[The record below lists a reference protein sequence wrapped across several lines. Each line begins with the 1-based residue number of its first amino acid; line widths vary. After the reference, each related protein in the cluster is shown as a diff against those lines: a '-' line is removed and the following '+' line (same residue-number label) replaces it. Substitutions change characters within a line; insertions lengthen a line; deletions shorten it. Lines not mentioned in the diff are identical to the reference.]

1 MICQEEKTLTLFE
14 TVFSGNDA
22 VYGLTEGAINAAI
35 EQHGADKAIS
45 FPNTAYSLPCYYAVT
60 GVKVGTLG
68 ELKEALGV
76 VKTLMTR
83 EMRTHDI
90 FMSGVATALCAE
102 FIEVLKY
109 IDGATP
115 YEEPCYGHLADAV
128 IRELGVPLVT
138 GDIPGVAVILGKAPT
153 TEDAVA
159 LVKSYQAQG
168 ILVTLVGDVIDQLA
182 EAGMKT
188 GANVRV
194 IPLGKDV
201 TSVIH
206 VVSVALRAALIFG
219 NITPGDAGNL
229 MKYTMERVPAFV
241 NAFAPLNDVIVAC
254 GAGAIALG
262 FPVITNH
269 EGVSEVPKSLIVQKD
284 VSKFNA
290 TSLEARD
297 IKIKITNIDIPVAF
311 ASAFEGEIIRRG
323 DMQVEFDG
331 SRVDCAELVQTVDAS
346 EIEDHKI
353 TVVGPEADDME
364 LGSKN
369 SIAYVVKVAGKN
381 MQPDF
386 EPVIER
392 KFHNY
397 INCIEG
403 VYHTG
408 QRDMQRIRI
417 SKDAF
422 NAGFR
427 IKHIG
432 EVLYASV
439 KNEFDAVVDKCEV
452 VIYTDPAECTRIRH
466 EVAIPTFNKRDDRL
480 KSLTDESVDVYYS
493 CILCQ
498 AFSPSHVC
506 VVTPER
512 LGLCGAVSWLD
523 AKATNELDPNGPC
536 QVITK
541 ERPIDERIGEYEDVN
556 EAVRKFS
563 QGALEDVSL
572 YSIMEKPMTSC
583 GCFEC
588 ICGIEP
594 FSNGVVITNREYAG
608 MTPLGMTFPELAS
621 MTGGGV
627 QTPGFMGHGKH
638 FIGSKKFMKAEGG
651 IERIVWMPKELKEF
665 VADRVNQTAKEL
677 YGIDNFTDMICDE
690 TIATDPETLVA
701 FLTEKNH
708 PALSME
714 PMM

>member
-1 MICQEEKTLTLFE
+1 MTLFDR
-14 TVFSGNDA
+14 VFGGNDA
-22 VYGLTEGAINAAI
+22 VYGLTEAAIDGAIA
-35 EQHGADKAIS
+35 QYGADQAVA

-60 GVKVGTLG
+60 GTKVTNLG

-83 EMRTHDI
+83 EKRLNDA

-109 IDGATP
+109 INGAEP
-115 YEEPCYGHLADAV
+115 YSEPCYGHLADAI

-138 GDIPGVAVILGKAPT
+138 GDIPGVAVILGSAPSK
-153 TEDAVA
+153 EEAVE

-168 ILVTLVGDVIDQLA
+168 ILVTLVGGVIDQCV
-182 EAGMKT
+182 EAGLKM
-188 GANVRV
+188 GNAVRIV
-194 IPLGKDV
+194 PLGKDV
-201 TSVIH
+201 TAVIH

-219 NITPGDAGNL
+219 NVKPGDAGSL
-229 MKYTMERVPAFV
+229 MKYTFERVPAFV
-241 NAFAPLNDVIVAC
+241 NAFKPLDDVIVAC

-262 FPVITNH
+262 FPVVTN
-269 EGVSEVPKSLIVQKD
+269 ETENIFRVPKSLIVQED

-290 TSLEARD
+290 TSIEARD
-297 IKIKITNIDIPVAF
+297 IKIKVTKIDIPVSF

-331 SRVDCAELVQTVDAS
+331 SRVDCFELVEAKDAS
-346 EIEDHKI
+346 EVEDHKI
-353 TVVGPEADDME
+353 EVIGPDFDEFE
-364 LGSKN
+364 VGSKH
-369 SIAYVVKVAGKN
+369 SIGYVVEVAGKS
-381 MQPDF
+381 MQADF
-386 EPVIER
+386 EPVFER

-397 INCIEG
+397 LNCIEG
-403 VYHTG
+403 VMHTG
-408 QRDMQRIRI
+408 QRDMIRIRV
-417 SKDAF
+417 SKNAF
-422 NAGFR
+422 DAGFR
-427 IKHIG
+427 AKHIG
-432 EVLYASV
+432 EVLYARI
-439 KNEFDAVVDKCEV
+439 KNEFDAVVDKCQV
-452 VIYTDPAECTRIRH
+452 KVITDPELCTKMRH
-466 EVAIPTFNKRDDRL
+466 ETAIPLFDKRDDRL
-480 KSLTDESVDVYYS
+480 ATLTDESVDVYYS
-493 CILCQ
+493 CIMCQ

-523 AKATNELDPNGPC
+523 AKATNELDPQGPC

-541 ERPIDERIGEYEDVN
+541 EKPIDERIGEYEDVN
-556 EAVRKFS
+556 EAVKLYS
-563 QGALEDVSL
+563 QGALEEVSL

-608 MTPLGMTFPELAS
+608 MTPLGMTFSELAS

-638 FIGSKKFMKAEGG
+638 FISSKKFMKAEGG
-651 IERIVWMPKELKEF
+651 IERIVWMPKELKES
-665 VADRVNQTAKEL
+665 VAERLNETAKDL
-677 YGIDNFTDMICDE
+677 YGIDNFTDMIGDE
-690 TIATDPETLVA
+690 TIAEDPETLLA
-701 FLTEKNH
+701 FLTEKGH
-708 PALSME
+708 PALGMD

>member
-1 MICQEEKTLTLFE
+1 MEMCKLLIDRIFN
-14 TVFSGNDA
+14 GNDA
-22 VYGLTEGAINAAI
+22 VYGLTCQAVEGAIA
-35 EQHGADKAIS
+35 QHGADKAVE
-45 FPNTAYSLPCYYAVT
+45 FPHTAYCLPCYYAVT
-60 GVKVGTLG
+60 GVKVKTLG
-68 ELKEALGV
+68 EMKEALGV
-76 VKTLMTR
+76 IKSLMTR
-83 EMRTHDI
+83 EHQLDDAL
-90 FMSGVATALCAE
+90 MSGVATALCAE

-109 IDGATP
+109 LDGAEP
-115 YEEPCYGHLADAV
+115 YSEPYYGHLPDSI

-138 GDIPGVAVILGKAPT
+138 GDIPGVAVIIGSAPT
-153 TEDAVA
+153 AQEGVD

-168 ILVTLVGDVIDQLA
+168 ILVTLVGGIIDQAQEL
-182 EAGMKT
+182 GLKM
-188 GANVRV
+188 GYNVRIV
-194 IPLGKDV
+194 PLGKDI

-219 NITPGDAGNL
+219 NVTPGDAAAL
-229 MKYTMERVPAFV
+229 IKYTSERVPAFV
-241 NAFAPLNDVIVAC
+241 NAFKPIDDVILAA
-254 GAGAIALG
+254 GAGAIKLG
-262 FPVITNH
+262 FPVISNEDENIT
-269 EGVSEVPKSLIVQKD
+269 EVPGALIACPNVAD
-284 VSKFNA
+284 FNKV
-290 TSLEARD
+290 SLEARN
-297 IKIKITNIDIPVAF
+297 IKIRITNIDIPVAF
-311 ASAFEGEIIRRG
+311 ASAFEGEIIRRK

-331 SRVDCAELVQTVDAS
+331 SRVDCAELVQTRSMDEV
-346 EIEDHKI
+346 EDHKI
-353 TVVGPEADDME
+353 TVVGPDVDEME

-369 SIAYVVKVAGKN
+369 PIAYVVEVAGKR

-417 SKDAF
+417 GKEAY

-427 IKHIG
+427 IRHIG
-432 EVLYASV
+432 EVLYTQV
-439 KNEFDAVVDKCEV
+439 KNEFEAVVDKCQV
-452 VIYTDPAECTRIRH
+452 TVYTDPAECTRIRH
-466 EVAIPTFNKRDDRL
+466 EVAIPVFDKRDARL
-480 KSLTDESVDVYYS
+480 ENLTDETVDVYYS

-536 QVITK
+536 QIITK
-541 ERPIDERIGEYEDVN
+541 ERPIDENLGSYEDVD
-556 EAVRKFS
+556 EAVQKFS
-563 QGALEDVSL
+563 QGALEHVTL
-572 YSIMEKPMTSC
+572 YSIMQDPMTSC

-594 FSNGVVITNREYAG
+594 FSNGVVIANREYAG
-608 MTPLGMTFPELAS
+608 MTPLGMTFSEMAS

-638 FIGSKKFMKAEGG
+638 FISSKKFMKAEGG
-651 IERIVWMPKELKEF
+651 IERIVWMPKELKET
-665 VADRVNQTAKEL
+665 VAERLNKTAKEL
-677 YGIDNFTDMICDE
+677 YGIDNFTDMIGDE
-690 TIATDPETLVA
+690 TNTTDPEELVA
-701 FLTEKNH
+701 FLTEHNH
-708 PALSME
+708 PALSMD

>member
-1 MICQEEKTLTLFE
+1 MTLFE

-22 VYGLTEGAINAAI
+22 VYGLTENAINAAI
-35 EQHGADKAIS
+35 EQYGADKAVS

-68 ELKEALGV
+68 ELKNALGV

-83 EMRTHDI
+83 ENRTHDV

-168 ILVTLVGDVIDQLA
+168 ILVTLVGDIIDQLA

-188 GANVRV
+188 GANLRV

-201 TSVIH
+201 TAVIH
-206 VVSVALRAALIFG
+206 AVSVALRAALIFG
-219 NITPGDAGNL
+219 NITPGDAGSL

-241 NAFAPLNDVIVAC
+241 NAFAPLNDVIVAA

-262 FPVITNH
+262 FPVITNQ
-269 EGVSEVPKSLIVQKD
+269 EGVAEVPKSLICQPD

-331 SRVDCAELVQTVDAS
+331 SRVDCAELVQAVDAS

-353 TVVGPEADDME
+353 TIVGPDVDEME

-381 MQPDF
+381 MQSDF

-408 QRDMQRIRI
+408 QRDMLRIRI
-417 SKDAF
+417 GKEAF

-427 IKHIG
+427 LKHIG
-432 EVLYASV
+432 EVLYVSV

-452 VIYTDPAECTRIRH
+452 TIYTDPAECTRIRH
-466 EVAIPTFNKRDDRL
+466 EVAIPTFDKRDERL
-480 KSLTDESVDVYYS
+480 DTLTDESVDVYYS

-523 AKATNELDPNGPC
+523 AKATNQLDPNGPC

-556 EAVRKFS
+556 EAVQRLS
-563 QGALEDVSL
+563 QGALQDVSL

-638 FIGSKKFMKAEGG
+638 FISSKKFMKAEGG
-651 IERIVWMPKELKEF
+651 IERIVWMPKELKDT
-665 VADRVNQTAKEL
+665 VAERLNKTAKEL
-677 YGIDNFTDMICDE
+677 YGIDNFTDMVGDE

-708 PALSME
+708 PALAME

>member
-1 MICQEEKTLTLFE
+1 MTLFE
-14 TVFSGNDA
+14 RVFSGNDA
-22 VYGLTEGAINAAI
+22 VYGLTEGAIDGAI
-35 EQHGADKAIS
+35 AQYGEDKAVK
-45 FPNTAYSLPCYYAVT
+45 FPDTAYALPCYYAVT
-60 GVKVGTLG
+60 GVKVTNLK

-83 EMRTHDI
+83 APRLNDA

-109 IDGATP
+109 IDGAAP
-115 YEEPCYGHLADAV
+115 YEEPCYGHLGDAI

-138 GDIPGVAVILGKAPT
+138 GDIPGVAVILGSAPT
-153 TEDAVA
+153 AEEGVA

-168 ILVTLVGDVIDQLA
+168 ILVTLVGGIIDQCA
-182 EAGMKT
+182 ELGYKT

-201 TSVIH
+201 TAVIH

-241 NAFAPLNDVIVAC
+241 NAFAPLDDVIVAC

-262 FPVITNH
+262 FPVVTN
-269 EGVSEVPKSLIVQKD
+269 ETENIFRVPKSLIVQTD

-331 SRVDCAELVQTVDAS
+331 SRVDCCELVQTKEMAEV
-346 EIEDHKI
+346 EDHKI
-353 TVVGPEADDME
+353 EVIGPDLDEFEVGT
-364 LGSKN
+364 KH
-369 SIAYVVKVAGKN
+369 SIAYVVEVAGKS
-381 MQPDF
+381 MQSDF
-386 EPVIER
+386 EPVFER
-392 KFHNY
+392 KFHSY
-397 INCIEG
+397 LNCIEG
-403 VYHTG
+403 IMHTG
-408 QRDMQRIRI
+408 QRDMIRIRI

-427 IKHIG
+427 AKHIG
-432 EVLYASV
+432 EVLYAQV
-439 KNEFDAVVDKCEV
+439 KNEFEAVVDKCQV
-452 VIYTDPAECTRIRH
+452 KIYTNPEDCTKIRH
-466 EVAIPTFNKRDDRL
+466 EVAMPAFDKRDERL
-480 KSLTDESVDVYYS
+480 STMTDESVPVYYS
-493 CILCQ
+493 CIMCQ

-541 ERPIDERIGEYEDVN
+541 ERIIDERIGEYEDVN

-563 QGALEDVSL
+563 QGALDDVSL

-594 FSNGVVITNREYAG
+594 FSNGVCIANREYAG

-638 FIGSKKFMKAEGG
+638 FIASKKFMKAEGG
-651 IERIVWMPKELKEF
+651 IERIVWMPKGLKDQVSE
-665 VADRVNQTAKEL
+665 RVNETAKEL
-677 YGIDNFTDMICDE
+677 YGIDNFCDMIADE
-690 TIATDPETLVA
+690 TITTDPEELVA
-701 FLTEKNH
+701 WLTEKNH
-708 PALSME
+708 PALAMD

>member
-1 MICQEEKTLTLFE
+1 MEMCKLLIDRIFN
-14 TVFSGNDA
+14 GNDA
-22 VYGLTEGAINAAI
+22 VYGLTCQAVEGAIA
-35 EQHGADKAIS
+35 QHGADKAVE
-45 FPNTAYSLPCYYAVT
+45 FPHTAYCLPCYYAVT
-60 GVKVGTLG
+60 GVKVKTLG
-68 ELKEALGV
+68 EMKEALGV
-76 VKTLMTR
+76 IKSLMTR
-83 EMRTHDI
+83 EHQLDDAL
-90 FMSGVATALCAE
+90 MSGVATALCAE

-109 IDGATP
+109 LDGAEP
-115 YEEPCYGHLADAV
+115 YSEPYYGHLPDSI

-138 GDIPGVAVILGKAPT
+138 GDIPGVAVIIGSAPT
-153 TEDAVA
+153 AQEGVD

-168 ILVTLVGDVIDQLA
+168 ILVTLVGGIIDQAQEL
-182 EAGMKT
+182 GLKM
-188 GANVRV
+188 GYNVRIV
-194 IPLGKDV
+194 PLGKDI

-219 NITPGDAGNL
+219 NVTPGDAAAL
-229 MKYTMERVPAFV
+229 IKYTSERVPAFV
-241 NAFAPLNDVIVAC
+241 NAFKPIDDVILAA
-254 GAGAIALG
+254 GAGAIKLG
-262 FPVITNH
+262 FPVISNEDENIT
-269 EGVSEVPKSLIVQKD
+269 EVPGALIACPNVAD
-284 VSKFNA
+284 FNKV
-290 TSLEARD
+290 SLEARN

-311 ASAFEGEIIRRG
+311 ASAFEGEIIRRK

-331 SRVDCAELVQTVDAS
+331 SRVDCAELVQTRSMDEV
-346 EIEDHKI
+346 EDHKI
-353 TVVGPEADDME
+353 TVVGPDVDEME

-369 SIAYVVKVAGKN
+369 PIAYVVEVAGKR

-417 SKDAF
+417 GKEAY

-427 IKHIG
+427 IRHIG
-432 EVLYASV
+432 EVLYTQV
-439 KNEFDAVVDKCEV
+439 KNEFEAVVDKCQV
-452 VIYTDPAECTRIRH
+452 TVYTDPAECTRIRH
-466 EVAIPTFNKRDDRL
+466 EVAIPVFDKRDARL
-480 KSLTDESVDVYYS
+480 ENLTDETVDVYYS

-536 QVITK
+536 QIITK
-541 ERPIDERIGEYEDVN
+541 ERPIDENLGSYEDVD
-556 EAVRKFS
+556 EAVQKFS
-563 QGALEDVSL
+563 QGALEHVTL
-572 YSIMEKPMTSC
+572 YSIMQDPMTSC

-594 FSNGVVITNREYAG
+594 FSNGVVIANREYAG
-608 MTPLGMTFPELAS
+608 MTPLGMTFSEMAS

-638 FIGSKKFMKAEGG
+638 FISSKKFMKAEGG
-651 IERIVWMPKELKEF
+651 IERIVWMPKELKET
-665 VADRVNQTAKEL
+665 VAERLNKTAKEL
-677 YGIDNFTDMICDE
+677 YGIDNFTDMIDDE
-690 TIATDPETLVA
+690 TNTTDPEELVA
-701 FLTEKNH
+701 FLTEHNH
-708 PALSME
+708 PALSMD

>member
-1 MICQEEKTLTLFE
+1 MLIDRIFN
-14 TVFSGNDA
+14 GNDA
-22 VYGLTEGAINAAI
+22 VYGLTCQAVEEAIA
-35 EQHGADKAIS
+35 QHGADKAVE
-45 FPNTAYSLPCYYAVT
+45 FPHTAYCLPCYYAVT
-60 GVKVGTLG
+60 GVKVKTLG
-68 ELKEALGV
+68 EMKEALGV
-76 VKTLMTR
+76 IKSLMTR
-83 EMRTHDI
+83 EHQLDDAL
-90 FMSGVATALCAE
+90 MSGVATALCAE

-109 IDGATP
+109 LDGAEP
-115 YEEPCYGHLADAV
+115 YSEPYYGHLPDSI

-138 GDIPGVAVILGKAPT
+138 GDIPGVAVIIGSAPT
-153 TEDAVA
+153 AQEGVE

-168 ILVTLVGDVIDQLA
+168 ILVTLVGGIIDQAQEL
-182 EAGMKT
+182 GLKM
-188 GANVRV
+188 GYNVRIV
-194 IPLGKDV
+194 PLGKDI

-219 NITPGDAGNL
+219 NVTPGDAAAL
-229 MKYTMERVPAFV
+229 IKYTSERVPAFV
-241 NAFAPLNDVIVAC
+241 NVFKPIDDVILAA
-254 GAGAIALG
+254 GAGAIKLG
-262 FPVITNH
+262 FPVISNEDENIT
-269 EGVSEVPKSLIVQKD
+269 EVPGALIACPNVAD
-284 VSKFNA
+284 FNKV
-290 TSLEARD
+290 SLEARN

-311 ASAFEGEIIRRG
+311 ASAFEGEIIRRK

-331 SRVDCAELVQTVDAS
+331 SRVDCAELVQTRSMDEV
-346 EIEDHKI
+346 EDHKI
-353 TVVGPEADDME
+353 TVVGPDVDEME

-369 SIAYVVKVAGKN
+369 PIAYVVEVAGKR

-417 SKDAF
+417 GKEAY

-427 IKHIG
+427 IRHIG
-432 EVLYASV
+432 EVLYTQV
-439 KNEFDAVVDKCEV
+439 KNEFEAVVDKCQV
-452 VIYTDPAECTRIRH
+452 TVYTDPAECTRIRH
-466 EVAIPTFNKRDDRL
+466 EVAIPVFDKRDARL
-480 KSLTDESVDVYYS
+480 ENLTDETVDVYYS

-536 QVITK
+536 QIITK
-541 ERPIDERIGEYEDVN
+541 ERPIDENLGSYEDVD
-556 EAVRKFS
+556 EAVQKFS
-563 QGALEDVSL
+563 QGALEHVTL
-572 YSIMEKPMTSC
+572 YSIMQDPMTSC

-594 FSNGVVITNREYAG
+594 FSNGVVIANREYAG
-608 MTPLGMTFPELAS
+608 MTPLGMTFSEMAS

-638 FIGSKKFMKAEGG
+638 FISSKKFMKAEGG
-651 IERIVWMPKELKEF
+651 IERIVWMPKELKET
-665 VADRVNQTAKEL
+665 VAERLNKTAKEL
-677 YGIDNFTDMICDE
+677 YGIDNFTDMIGDE
-690 TIATDPETLVA
+690 TNTTDPEELVA
-701 FLTEKNH
+701 FLTEHNH
-708 PALSME
+708 PALSMD

>member
-1 MICQEEKTLTLFE
+1 MLIDRIFN
-14 TVFSGNDA
+14 GNDA
-22 VYGLTEGAINAAI
+22 VYGLTCQAVEEAIA
-35 EQHGADKAIS
+35 QHGADKAVE
-45 FPNTAYSLPCYYAVT
+45 FPHTAYCLPCYYAVT
-60 GVKVGTLG
+60 GVKVKTLG
-68 ELKEALGV
+68 EMKEALGV
-76 VKTLMTR
+76 IKSLMTR
-83 EMRTHDI
+83 EHQLDDAL
-90 FMSGVATALCAE
+90 MSGVATALCAE

-109 IDGATP
+109 LDGAEP
-115 YEEPCYGHLADAV
+115 YSEPYYGHLPDSI

-138 GDIPGVAVILGKAPT
+138 GDIPGVAVIIGSAPT
-153 TEDAVA
+153 AQEGVD

-168 ILVTLVGDVIDQLA
+168 ILVTLVGGIIDQAQEL
-182 EAGMKT
+182 GLKM
-188 GANVRV
+188 GYNVRIV
-194 IPLGKDV
+194 PLGKDI

-219 NITPGDAGNL
+219 NVTPGDAAAL
-229 MKYTMERVPAFV
+229 IKYTSERVTAFV
-241 NAFAPLNDVIVAC
+241 NAFKPIDDVILAA
-254 GAGAIALG
+254 GAGAIKLG
-262 FPVITNH
+262 FPVISNEDENIT
-269 EGVSEVPKSLIVQKD
+269 EVPGALIACPNVAD
-284 VSKFNA
+284 FNKV
-290 TSLEARD
+290 SLEARN

-311 ASAFEGEIIRRG
+311 ASAFEGEIIRRK

-331 SRVDCAELVQTVDAS
+331 SRVDCAELVQTRSMDEV
-346 EIEDHKI
+346 EDHKI
-353 TVVGPEADDME
+353 TVVGPDVDEME

-369 SIAYVVKVAGKN
+369 PIAYVVEVAGKR

-417 SKDAF
+417 GKEAY

-427 IKHIG
+427 IRHIG
-432 EVLYASV
+432 EVLYTQV
-439 KNEFDAVVDKCEV
+439 KNEFEAVVDKCQV
-452 VIYTDPAECTRIRH
+452 TVYTDPAECTRIRH
-466 EVAIPTFNKRDDRL
+466 EVAIPVFDKRDARL
-480 KSLTDESVDVYYS
+480 ENLTDETVDVYYS

-536 QVITK
+536 QIITK
-541 ERPIDERIGEYEDVN
+541 ERPIDENLGSYEDVD
-556 EAVRKFS
+556 EAVQKFS
-563 QGALEDVSL
+563 QGALEHVTL
-572 YSIMEKPMTSC
+572 YSIMQDPMTSC

-594 FSNGVVITNREYAG
+594 FSNGVVIANREYAG
-608 MTPLGMTFPELAS
+608 MTPLGMTFSEMAS

-638 FIGSKKFMKAEGG
+638 FISSKKFMKAEGG
-651 IERIVWMPKELKEF
+651 IERIVWMPKELKET
-665 VADRVNQTAKEL
+665 VAERLNKTAKEL
-677 YGIDNFTDMICDE
+677 YGIDNFTDMIGDE
-690 TIATDPETLVA
+690 TNTTDPEELVA
-701 FLTEKNH
+701 FLTEHNH
-708 PALSME
+708 PALSMD

>member
-1 MICQEEKTLTLFE
+1 MLIDRIFN
-14 TVFSGNDA
+14 GNDA
-22 VYGLTEGAINAAI
+22 VYGLTCQAVEGAIA
-35 EQHGADKAIS
+35 QHGADKAVE
-45 FPNTAYSLPCYYAVT
+45 FPHTAYCLPCYYAVT
-60 GVKVGTLG
+60 GVKVKTLG
-68 ELKEALGV
+68 EMKEALGV
-76 VKTLMTR
+76 IKSLMTR
-83 EMRTHDI
+83 EHQLDDAL
-90 FMSGVATALCAE
+90 MSGVATALCAE

-109 IDGATP
+109 LDGAEP
-115 YEEPCYGHLADAV
+115 YSEPYYGHLPDSI

-138 GDIPGVAVILGKAPT
+138 GDIPGVAVIIGSAPT
-153 TEDAVA
+153 AQEGVD

-168 ILVTLVGDVIDQLA
+168 ILVTLVGGIIDQAQEL
-182 EAGMKT
+182 GLKM
-188 GANVRV
+188 GYNVRIV
-194 IPLGKDV
+194 PLGKDI

-219 NITPGDAGNL
+219 NVTPGDAAAL
-229 MKYTMERVPAFV
+229 IKYTSERVPAFV
-241 NAFAPLNDVIVAC
+241 NAFKPIDDVILAA
-254 GAGAIALG
+254 GAGAIKLG
-262 FPVITNH
+262 FPVISNEDENIT
-269 EGVSEVPKSLIVQKD
+269 EVPGALIACPNVAD
-284 VSKFNA
+284 FNKV
-290 TSLEARD
+290 SLEARN

-311 ASAFEGEIIRRG
+311 ASAFEGEIIRRK

-331 SRVDCAELVQTVDAS
+331 SRVDCAELVQTRSMDEV
-346 EIEDHKI
+346 EDHKI
-353 TVVGPEADDME
+353 TVVGPDVDEME

-369 SIAYVVKVAGKN
+369 PIAYVVEVAGKR

-417 SKDAF
+417 GKEAY

-427 IKHIG
+427 IRHIG
-432 EVLYASV
+432 EVLYTQV
-439 KNEFDAVVDKCEV
+439 KNEFEAVVDKCQV
-452 VIYTDPAECTRIRH
+452 TVYTDPAECTRIRH
-466 EVAIPTFNKRDDRL
+466 EVAIPVFDKRDARL
-480 KSLTDESVDVYYS
+480 ENLTDETVDVYYS

-536 QVITK
+536 QIITK
-541 ERPIDERIGEYEDVN
+541 ERPIDENLGSYEDVD
-556 EAVRKFS
+556 EAVQKFS
-563 QGALEDVSL
+563 QGALEHVTL
-572 YSIMEKPMTSC
+572 YSIMQDPMTSC

-594 FSNGVVITNREYAG
+594 FSNGVVIANREYAG
-608 MTPLGMTFPELAS
+608 MTPLGMTFSEMAS

-638 FIGSKKFMKAEGG
+638 FIASKKFMKAEGG
-651 IERIVWMPKELKEF
+651 IERIVWMPKELKEISCG
-665 VADRVNQTAKEL
+665 A
-677 YGIDNFTDMICDE
+677 
-690 TIATDPETLVA
+690 
-701 FLTEKNH
+701 
-708 PALSME
+708 S
-714 PMM
+714 

>member
-1 MICQEEKTLTLFE
+1 MTLFDV
-14 TVFSGNDA
+14 VFSGNDT
-22 VYGLTEGAINAAI
+22 VYGLTEKAIDDAVAK
-35 EQHGADKAIS
+35 HGADKAIA
-45 FPNTAYSLPCYYAVT
+45 FPDTAYSLPCYYGVT
-60 GVKVGTLG
+60 GSKVNTLG

-83 EMRTHDI
+83 EKRLNDA

-109 IDGATP
+109 IDGAVP
-115 YEEPCYGHLADAV
+115 YEAPCYGHLGDAI

-138 GDIPGVAVILGKAPT
+138 GDIPGVAVILGSAPT
-153 TEDAVA
+153 AQEGVD
-159 LVKSYQAQG
+159 LVKSYQSQG
-168 ILVTLVGDVIDQLA
+168 ILVTLVGGIIDQCEEL
-182 EAGMKT
+182 GYKT

-206 VVSVALRAALIFG
+206 VVSVAVRAALIFG
-219 NITPGDAGNL
+219 NIKPGDAAGL
-229 MKYTMERVPAFV
+229 MEYTMKRVPAFV
-241 NAFAPLNDVIVAC
+241 NAFAPLDPVIVAC

-262 FPVITNH
+262 FPVITN
-269 EGVSEVPKSLIVQKD
+269 EETFRVPKSLIVQKD

-331 SRVDCAELVQTVDAS
+331 SRVDCCELVMDIEDPS
-346 EIEDHKI
+346 KIEDHKI
-353 TVVGPEADDME
+353 EVIGPDIDSFEV
-364 LGSKN
+364 GSKH
-369 SIAYVVKVAGKN
+369 SIAYVVEVSGKA

-386 EPVIER
+386 EPVFER
-392 KFHNY
+392 KFHSY
-397 INCIEG
+397 LNCIEG
-403 VYHTG
+403 VMHTG
-408 QRDMQRIRI
+408 QRDMIRVRI
-417 SKDAF
+417 SKEAF

-427 IKHIG
+427 AKHIG
-432 EVLYASV
+432 EVLYAKV
-439 KNEFDAVVDKCEV
+439 KSEFAAVVDKCQV
-452 VIYTDPAECTRIRH
+452 KIYTDAAECTRIRH
-466 EVAIPTFNKRDDRL
+466 EVAIPMFDKRDERL
-480 KSLTDESVDVYYS
+480 MTLTDESVDVYYS
-493 CILCQ
+493 CIMCQ

-523 AKATNELDPNGPC
+523 AKATHQLDPQGPC

-556 EAVRKFS
+556 EAVQRLS

-572 YSIMEKPMTSC
+572 YSIIEKPMTSC

-594 FSNGVVITNREYAG
+594 LSNGVCIANREYAG
-608 MTPLGMTFPELAS
+608 MTPIGMTFPELAS

-638 FIGSKKFMKAEGG
+638 FIASKKFMKAEGG
-651 IERIVWMPKELKEF
+651 IERIVWMPKDLKEQ
-665 VADRVNQTAKEL
+665 VKDRLNATAKEL
-677 YGIDNFTDMICDE
+677 YGIDNFTDMIGDE
-690 TIATDPETLVA
+690 TVAEDPETLLE
-701 FLTEKNH
+701 FLTEKGH
-708 PALSME
+708 PALTME

>member
-1 MICQEEKTLTLFE
+1 MTLFDR
-14 TVFSGNDA
+14 VFGGNDA
-22 VYGLTEGAINAAI
+22 VYGLTEAAIDGAIA
-35 EQHGADKAIS
+35 QYGADQAVA

-60 GVKVGTLG
+60 GTKVTNLG

-83 EMRTHDI
+83 EKRLNDA

-109 IDGATP
+109 INGAEP
-115 YEEPCYGHLADAV
+115 YSEPCYGHLADAI

-138 GDIPGVAVILGKAPT
+138 GDIPGVAVILGSAPSK
-153 TEDAVA
+153 EEAVE

-168 ILVTLVGDVIDQLA
+168 ILVTLVGGVIDQCV
-182 EAGMKT
+182 EAGLKM
-188 GANVRV
+188 GNAVRIV
-194 IPLGKDV
+194 PLGKDV
-201 TSVIH
+201 TAVIH

-219 NITPGDAGNL
+219 NVTPGDAGAL
-229 MKYTMERVPAFV
+229 MKYTFERVPAFV
-241 NAFAPLNDVIVAC
+241 NAFKPLDDVIVAC

-262 FPVITNH
+262 FPVITN
-269 EGVSEVPKSLIVQKD
+269 ETENIFRVPKSLIVQED

-297 IKIKITNIDIPVAF
+297 IKIKITKIDIPVSF

-331 SRVDCAELVQTVDAS
+331 SRKDCFELVCTKDAS
-346 EIEDHKI
+346 EVEDHKF
-353 TVVGPEADDME
+353 TLVGPDFDQME
-364 LGSKN
+364 VGSKQQ
-369 SIAYVVKVAGKN
+369 IAYIVDVAGKN
-381 MQPDF
+381 MQSDF
-386 EPVIER
+386 EPVFER
-392 KFHNY
+392 KFHSY

-403 VYHTG
+403 VMHTG
-408 QRDMQRIRI
+408 QRDMIRIRI
-417 SKDAF
+417 SKNTFD
-422 NAGFR
+422 AGFR
-427 IKHIG
+427 AKDLA
-432 EVLYASV
+432 EVLYANI
-439 KNEFDAVVDKCEV
+439 KNEFDAVVDKCAITIV
-452 VIYTDPAECTRIRH
+452 TDAEECTKLRH
-466 EVAIPTFNKRDDRL
+466 ELAIPAYDRRDERL
-480 KSLTDESVDVYYS
+480 TSLTDESVPVYYS
-493 CILCQ
+493 CIMCQ

-541 ERPIDERIGEYEDVN
+541 EKVIDERIGEYEDVN
-556 EAVRKFS
+556 EAVRKLS
-563 QGALEDVSL
+563 QGALDDVSL

-594 FSNGVVITNREYAG
+594 FSNGVCIANREYAG
-608 MTPLGMTFPELAS
+608 MTPLGMTFSELAS

-638 FIGSKKFMKAEGG
+638 FIASKKFMKAEGG
-651 IERIVWMPKELKEF
+651 VARIVWMPKELKEQ
-665 VADRVNQTAKEL
+665 VAEKLNETAKEL
-677 YGIDNFTDMICDE
+677 YGIDNFTDMIGDE
-690 TIATDPETLVA
+690 TIAEDPETLVA
-701 FLTEKNH
+701 FLTEKGH
-708 PALSME
+708 PALGMD